1 MNRTLS
7 RRLFGAAVAA
17 CAAGAV
23 FLLTGVLYKA
33 ITYHEEEIYFLSSW
47 GYTWNELFVRHV
59 VDTERSPWVQVNYE
73 IHEGQRAASGVY
85 VVDSDTLILVVSGPR
100 REVMRTVA
108 GIESQL

>member
-1 MNRTLS
+1 MLS
-7 RRLFGAAVAA
+7 RRLYGAAVAA

-73 IHEGQRAASGVY
+73 IHEGRLLRESTWSTPTRSSSWCRA
-85 VVDSDTLILVVSGPR
+85 P
-100 REVMRTVA
+100 A
-108 GIESQL
+108 GK